1 MTNKANKQQLWQSR
15 IEECQNSPLLAKQ
28 WCQENRVAYSTYLY
42 WTRKLRS
49 TSEPGQRVSPEDPVF
64 AQLPSEQDI
73 LNVPQRMKA
82 PVSMFLGTIRIE
94 ISSGCPQNLLQ
105 SLVEVFDRVMALLKE
120 KKVCSSSRKSQN
132 TCYG

>member
-1 MTNKANKQQLWQSR
+1 MADTANKQKLWQSR
-15 IEECQNSPLLAKQ
+15 IEECQNSSMSAKQ
-28 WCQENRVAYSTYLY
+28 WCQENRFSYSTYLY

-73 LNVPQRMKA
+73 LNVPQRTEV

-94 ISSGCPQNLLQ
+94 ISSACPQNLLQ
-105 SLVEVFDRVMALLKE
+105 ALIEVLNRYA
-120 KKVCSSSRKSQN
+120 
-132 TCYG
+132 